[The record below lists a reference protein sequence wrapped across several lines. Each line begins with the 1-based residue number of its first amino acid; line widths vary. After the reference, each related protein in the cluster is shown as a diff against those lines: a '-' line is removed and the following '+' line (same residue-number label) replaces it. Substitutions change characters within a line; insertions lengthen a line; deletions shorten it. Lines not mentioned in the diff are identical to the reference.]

1 MRMIDAHLGIDYTAH
16 MGDVSDPRSKGRPLP
31 KRATNVS
38 VRSDLL
44 EAAREVGLNL
54 SATLER
60 ALVEELANVKR
71 ARWREENG
79 DAIAAYNEYVDAQGV
94 FSDGL
99 RTF

>member
-1 MRMIDAHLGIDYTAH
+1 MRMFMWYFFAHSPGSR
-16 MGDVSDPRSKGRPLP
+16 MPRHPRTSAAP

-44 EAAREVGLNL
+44 DAAREAGVNL

-60 ALVEELANVKR
+60 ALTEEVAE
-71 ARWREENG
+71 ARRRKWREDNREG
-79 DAIAAYNEYVDAQGV
+79 IAAYNEHVEKHGT
-94 FSDGL
+94 FSEGI